1 MFIWTHKNLIIN
13 VDSVS
18 VLQVSSKLRV
28 SQGGYGLKE
37 SEREGKPW
45 AIIASFA
52 DDRNDYM
59 QIAEYSTEEA
69 ANKALRFIFDN
80 ITLGYNV
87 NLCKIGE

>member
-1 MFIWTHKNLIIN
+1 MFIWTHKNLVVN

-18 VLQVSSKLRV
+18 TIRV
-28 SQGGYGLKE
+28 GKNGLKE

-45 AIIASFA
+45 AIIASFV

-80 ITLGYNV
+80 ITLGCNV

>member
-1 MFIWTHKNLIIN
+1 MFIWTHKNLVVN

-18 VLQVSSKLRV
+18 TLRV
-28 SQGGYGLKE
+28 GENGLKE
-37 SEREGKPW
+37 SEREGKSW
-45 AIIASFA
+45 AIIASFV
-52 DDRNDYM
+52 DDRNDYI

-80 ITLGYNV
+80 IAMGYNV

>member
-1 MFIWTHKNLIIN
+1 MFIWTHKNLVIN

-18 VLQVSSKLRV
+18 VLQVLQKCR
-28 SQGGYGLKE
+28 QCGNGLKE
-37 SEREGKPW
+37 SECEGKPW
-45 AIIASFA
+45 VITASFEG
-52 DDRNDYM
+52 DKNDCM
-59 QIAEYSTEEA
+59 QIAEYNTEEA